1 MAKPVILCV
10 DDEKII
16 LDSLKAQLKEKF
28 GNVYMYEVAEN
39 ADDAMEVINELNED
53 GYDILIVVSDWLMP
67 GVKGD
72 DFLIDLHKK
81 YPRIIKLMLTGQA
94 DEEAIERAR
103 KHANLHR
110 CIHKPWTEEELVEAI
125 KTGMAKL

>member
-16 LDSLKAQLKEKF
+16 LDSLKAQLKGKF

-39 ADDAMEVINELNED
+39 ADDAMEVVEELVED
-53 GYDILIVVSDWLMP
+53 GHDILIVVSDWLMP
-67 GVKGD
+67 GIKGD
-72 DFLIDLHKK
+72 EFLINLHKK
-81 YPRIIKLMLTGQA
+81 YPKIIKLMLTGQA
-94 DEEAIERAR
+94 DEEAVQRAK
-103 KHANLHR
+103 KHANLHK

-125 KTGMAKL
+125 NTGMTKL